1 MWSPGHPLQSSIQ
14 APTEQQLGAPGQHQE
29 DSYPFNPGGWKL
41 RQDAVHLCKDE
52 PLTHTWSKGEPIPLK
67 RVQAPN
73 GSRPGEEATLNPH
86 SGPPGELHEPSTQ
99 YQGGVLRGSVTTV
112 SSHLDP
118 QQPGHLAQRANNPEP
133 GRLLTVQ
140 QDAGD
145 SKFGTFNHLTP
156 MTTAWLP
163 VIILFILSNCAS
175 LSFLHC
181 PAALGVFT
189 RIRNSAPSATK
200 YRTWQSGIVYTLS
213 PVPYLT
219 RRQNPEESPDQGSG
233 GSPMYQR
240 LGCLRQRYQTPR
252 TQRPLEVDHQTS
264 SGQLPATVPPQQ
276 ALVGCTQRTSNS
288 HHNQILAIR
297 RMGAYP
303 WEHHQQPP
311 RPTIWI
317 E

>member
-1 MWSPGHPLQSSIQ
+1 MAHRCRARQITARRLHPECGHPCRQPVWNLLVPTSSTSSDSDHRQQAPGATAESRDTRRMWSPGHPLQSSIQ

-41 RQDAVHLCKDE
+41 QQDAVHLCKDE
-52 PLTHTWSKGEPIPLK
+52 PPTHTWSKGEPIPLK

-118 QQPGHLAQRANNPEP
+118 QPPGHLAQRANNPEP

-145 SKFGTFNHLTP
+145 SKFGTFNYLTP

-163 VIILFILSNCAS
+163 VIILFILSICAS

-181 PAALGVFT
+181 PSALGVFT
-189 RIRNSAPSATK
+189 RIRNSAPS
-200 YRTWQSGIVYTLS
+200 
-213 PVPYLT
+213 
-219 RRQNPEESPDQGSG
+219 
-233 GSPMYQR
+233 
-240 LGCLRQRYQTPR
+240 
-252 TQRPLEVDHQTS
+252 
-264 SGQLPATVPPQQ
+264 
-276 ALVGCTQRTSNS
+276 
-288 HHNQILAIR
+288 
-297 RMGAYP
+297 
-303 WEHHQQPP
+303 
-311 RPTIWI
+311 
-317 E
+317 